1 MEYSRKKKHFVP
13 IRRKILRGLI
23 IIAILSEALSFA
35 GMFSI
40 YLRNRRLDFYRQT
53 DQAMSLLSDSIQMNI
68 SELEQ
73 GMVYKLRSSTLFTA
87 DYSSSE
93 DGAYLYQRNLK
104 NFASLL
110 RMSRVPVRSVYCL
123 RADGVKVYYNGRQ
136 AAYQKISDYE
146 KSAGA
151 FAWLDKRREELISSP
166 GCTWFERFPDCPDAV
181 FMFKNVIDSNTMEY
195 LGLMILELDQSYLT
209 DMYQGLEASYSCH
222 IAIYASDGT
231 LLSSDQEFAGV
242 ASRFEPD
249 VVRGG
254 YRGFLQDYLVSGRHT
269 SSQNWTIAAFMRKT
283 ELLSGLVRIM
293 PYFAALSIGIFLL
306 ALFIARKLS
315 RTQTESIDAM
325 VSQLGQI
332 QAGNQNALSRIDIP
346 SNDEMS
352 CLQDA
357 FNQMIDQ
364 LNRSVQRIAY
374 ATVEKERAEYSAL
387 MAQMDPHFLY
397 NTLEGINSLA
407 RMHGDRDIVECIN
420 RLSMLYRVAVH
431 GEETEIP
438 LRTEISY
445 VEAYLALEKMITG
458 GRMETVVDAEENTLG
473 FMVPKLIVQ
482 PIVENSIRHGVEG
495 MKEGG
500 TVIVSARAEA
510 GMLLIDVADNGR
522 GMSGEQ
528 IRSLLQTEEK
538 DAMHVGIGAVRRR
551 IQLLYG
557 NRYGLRISSGEEGT
571 TVTIVLPLVTAE
583 EQKRRNS
590 VVSDLSGR

>member
-1 MEYSRKKKHFVP
+1 
-13 IRRKILRGLI
+13 
-23 IIAILSEALSFA
+23 
-35 GMFSI
+35 
-40 YLRNRRLDFYRQT
+40 
-53 DQAMSLLSDSIQMNI
+53 
-68 SELEQ
+68 
-73 GMVYKLRSSTLFTA
+73 
-87 DYSSSE
+87 
-93 DGAYLYQRNLK
+93 
-104 NFASLL
+104 
-110 RMSRVPVRSVYCL
+110 
-123 RADGVKVYYNGRQ
+123 
-136 AAYQKISDYE
+136 
-146 KSAGA
+146 
-151 FAWLDKRREELISSP
+151 
-166 GCTWFERFPDCPDAV
+166 
-181 FMFKNVIDSNTMEY
+181 
-195 LGLMILELDQSYLT
+195 
-209 DMYQGLEASYSCH
+209 
-222 IAIYASDGT
+222 
-231 LLSSDQEFAGV
+231 
-242 ASRFEPD
+242 
-249 VVRGG
+249 
-254 YRGFLQDYLVSGRHT
+254 
-269 SSQNWTIAAFMRKT
+269 
-283 ELLSGLVRIM
+283 
-293 PYFAALSIGIFLL
+293 
-306 ALFIARKLS
+306 
-315 RTQTESIDAM
+315 M

-445 VEAYLALEKMITG
+445 VEAYLALENMITG
-458 GRMETVVDAEENTLG
+458 GRIETVVDAEENTLG